1 MKVNLKMEGNMVME
15 KNMTKEEILYNGKF
29 EKDKVI
35 KK

>member
-1 MKVNLKMEGNMVME
+1 ME

-35 KK
+35 KKYKIIIRYEKCK